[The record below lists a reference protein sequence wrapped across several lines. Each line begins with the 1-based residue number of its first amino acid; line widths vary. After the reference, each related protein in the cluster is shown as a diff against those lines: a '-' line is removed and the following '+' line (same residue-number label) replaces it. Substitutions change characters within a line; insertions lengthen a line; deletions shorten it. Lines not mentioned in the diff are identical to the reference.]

1 MIAGI
6 RHVVCGTIFSF
17 LGLAA
22 MASTANAAV
31 IWDVSGTFSD
41 GTTLTGSFTTNVYG
55 YVETW
60 DLFTQAKGAFTSV
73 EYDPST
79 SYRSSGFQFVD
90 FQPGYFGDLHLDFA
104 GNLTDPSSSNPILA
118 AGSFECQGSYGCFI
132 PEGGNTR
139 YLTGGAS
146 DFAAAVPEPATWTML
161 ILGFGMMGAALRL
174 SGRRK
179 ILAAA

>member
-6 RHVVCGTIFSF
+6 KHAICGTVLSF
-17 LGLAA
+17 LSLSA

-60 DLFTQAKGAFTSV
+60 DLFTQAKGAFASV

-79 SYRSSGFQFVD
+79 SYVSSGFQFVD

-104 GNLTDPSSSNPILA
+104 DNLTDPSPNNPILDA
-118 AGSFECQGSYGCFI
+118 SSFECQGSYSCFI
-132 PEGGNTR
+132 PEGGNIR
-139 YLTGGAS
+139 DLTGGVS
-146 DFAAAVPEPATWTML
+146 DFASAVPEPATWTIL
-161 ILGFGMMGAALRL
+161 ILGFGMIGAALRL
-174 SGRRK
+174 SGRGK
-179 ILAAA
+179 LLATA